1 MNLKELFDIIKSPD
15 NVSKL
20 IIVISIFII
29 FIFPEKIIKILN
41 LDELIKKYGSMLGL
55 VLIILCVGL
64 VFNCIKLVFN
74 CIKLV
79 VNVVKKIHKQYRY
92 KKTLKK
98 TLYNLDHKS
107 KQIIL
112 VLYFQKTY
120 KLNTF
125 DSYVSY
131 LRKYGIIKAC
141 NEFAPIKYS
150 LMEDAIVAKHLY
162 RLSEQVIE
170 LLENDNEL
178 FNSFQEAFKSK

>member
-55 VLIILCVGL
+55 VLIVLCVGL
-64 VFNCIKLVFN
+64 VVN

-79 VNVVKKIHKQYRY
+79 VNVVKKIHKKYRY

-98 TLYNLDHKS
+98 TLYNLDDKS

-112 VLYFQKTY
+112 VLYY
-120 KLNTF
+120 KKIYEFNSF
-125 DSYVSY
+125 DNYIRHLGSLKLIKKCNINGKREAVYV
-131 LRKYGIIKAC
+131 
-141 NEFAPIKYS
+141 N
-150 LMEDAIVAKHLY
+150 MNLY
-162 RLSEQVIE
+162 KLSEQVIE

-178 FNSFQEAFKSK
+178 FDTFQEAFKSK